1 MGHPAHL
8 CSLDCRHD
16 PLSSSPNSGE
26 ITMTE
31 PLAPEDFPG
40 PPGLPFLGNVRAIDL
55 AQPIESLMSVAREY
69 GPIFKLTSPGGIS
82 VVVSGVDLVSEIC
95 DDARFDKIIT
105 AGLSIL
111 AEGPVDAGLFTAH
124 TDDPMWARAHGL
136 LMAPFSM
143 QAMRDYMPAMIDI
156 ADQLMGKWDRLNPGE
171 EVDVPAD
178 MTRLTLDT
186 IAVCGFGYR
195 FNSFYRETPHPF
207 VQAMVRVLDESQARI
222 RQLPIQT
229 RLKISA
235 QRQFEEDQAFMASV
249 VDDLIRKR
257 RAMGDA
263 ADNTDLLGRMITGVD
278 KQSGLTLPD
287 ENIRA
292 QCITFLVAGH
302 ETTSGLMSFAIYFLL
317 EHPEYLD
324 RAREEVD
331 RVLGGTLQPTF
342 DQVHELTY
350 VRQVLDEA
358 LRLWPT
364 AAGFR
369 RHARED
375 TVIGGGRYAIPEDL
389 GMMVL
394 SPMLHR
400 DKSIWGE
407 DAEEFNPDHTTP
419 ERMSTIPPNAYK
431 PFGTGQRA
439 CIGRQFALQE
449 ATLVL
454 GMLLQR
460 FELIKDPSYQLHT
473 KVTLTVKPAD
483 FFIQVRRRADRPID
497 KAEPVAVSA
506 QAQTKPG
513 PVVSN
518 AHHTPMAVLFG
529 SNLGTAEGVAT
540 RLAQEGTER
549 GYDVTLGSLDDYVEQ
564 LPAKAAILVCSSYNG
579 LPPDN
584 AVKFHHWVDK
594 AGPEAFKDFS
604 YTVFGCGNTEWAT
617 TYQAVPTELDA
628 GLEQH
633 GGKRVH
639 PRGAG
644 DVRGDFDAAYRN
656 WHDTLWQDIAV
667 ALGVDAAQE
676 TDESQ
681 PRLSITVTNRQ
692 VTNPVIVS
700 YHAQAAVVRDNRELL
715 GASAG
720 RSTRHVE
727 VALPSGVRYKAG
739 DHLGVLPR
747 NNINVIRRV
756 MLHFG
761 LDAGSYLTIIPSR
774 GNHTHLPT
782 DEPAPLLGVLG
793 SCVELQDP
801 ATRSDI
807 EEMARYTSDPE
818 QRSSLEGLVG
828 TDDTSQTRFRNEV
841 LARGRSLLDLLE
853 DYPAC
858 DMPFEVF
865 LDRLP
870 PLRPRY
876 YSISSSPLVSPDMV
890 SITTGVLRGPARS
903 GIGEFNG
910 VCSSYL
916 ESNAPNSTVFAFVR
930 EPTIAFR
937 PPDDPQL
944 PMIMIGAGTGLAPFR
959 GFLQQRAAER
969 ANGASVA
976 TSLLFFG
983 CRTSSD
989 DYLYEDELRS
999 YEADGVVKV
1008 DTVFSREGNAERRYV
1023 QDAIIGRADEVWNLI
1038 EDQRANIYVCGNAN
1052 TMAPGVRTA
1061 LIQVFRMKSGAS
1073 TDGNSWLAV
1082 LRADGRFLE
1091 DIWGG

>member
-1 MGHPAHL
+1 MT
-8 CSLDCRHD
+8 D
-16 PLSSSPNSGE
+16 P
-26 ITMTE
+26 I
-31 PLAPEDFPG
+31 APEDLPG
-40 PPGLPFLGNVRAIDL
+40 PPGLPFIGNVRAIDFT
-55 AQPIESLMSVAREY
+55 QPIESLMSLAREY
-69 GPIFKLTSPGGIS
+69 GPIFKLTTPGGIS

-95 DDARFDKIIT
+95 DDTRFDKVIT

-111 AEGPVDAGLFTAH
+111 AEGPIDAGLFTAH

-171 EVDVPAD
+171 EIDVPAD

-207 VQAMVRVLDESQARI
+207 VQAMIRVLDETQTRQ

-235 QRQFEEDQAFMASV
+235 QRQFEDDQAFMASL

-257 RAMGDA
+257 RAMGDV

-278 KQSGLTLPD
+278 KQTGLTLPD

-302 ETTSGLMSFAIYFLL
+302 ETTSGLLSFAIYFLL

-369 RHARED
+369 RHAKED

-389 GMMVL
+389 GMMVF

-407 DAEEFNPDHTTP
+407 DADEFNPDHTTP

-431 PFGTGQRA
+431 PFGTGQPA

-449 ATLVL
+449 AVLVL

-460 FELIKDPSYQLHT
+460 FELIKDPNYRLHT

-483 FFIQVRRRADRPID
+483 FHIQVRRRADRLID
-497 KAEPVAVSA
+497 TEPVSA
-506 QAQTKPG
+506 PVQAQE
-513 PVVSN
+513 
-518 AHHTPMAVLFG
+518 TPRPIVDHRHDTPLAVLFG
-529 SNLGTAEGVAT
+529 SNLGTAEGIAT

-549 GYDVTLGSLDDYVEQ
+549 GYNVTLGSLDDYVDRV
-564 LPAKAAILVCSSYNG
+564 PAKGAIIVCASYNG

-584 AVKFHHWVDK
+584 AVKFHHLLNE
-594 AGPEAFKDFS
+594 AGPSAYEDLS

-617 TYQAVPTELDA
+617 TYQAVPTQLDA

-633 GGKRVH
+633 GGTRIH

-644 DVRGDFDAAYRN
+644 DARGDFDAAYRN
-656 WHDTLWQDIAV
+656 WHDTLWQDIAA
-667 ALGVDAAQE
+667 ALGVDATHE
-676 TDESQ
+676 TDDGQ
-681 PRLSITVTNRQ
+681 PRLAITVTNRQ
-692 VTNPVIVS
+692 VFNPVIMS
-700 YHAQAAVVRDNRELL
+700 YQARAATVRDNHELL
-715 GASAG
+715 GEGAG
-720 RSTRHVE
+720 RSTRHLE
-727 VALPSGVRYKAG
+727 VALPSGTSYQAG

-747 NNINVIRRV
+747 NNIDLIRRV
-756 MLHFG
+756 MVRFG
-761 LDAGSYLTIIPSR
+761 LDAGSYVTIIPNR
-774 GNHTHLPT
+774 GSHTHLPT

-801 ATRSDI
+801 ATRGDI
-807 EEMARYTSDPE
+807 EIMASYTTDPG
-818 QRSSLEGLVG
+818 QRASLEGLVG
-828 TDDTSQTRFRNEV
+828 TDDESQTRFRNQV
-841 LARGRSLLDLLE
+841 LARGRSLLDLLD

-858 DMPFEVF
+858 DLPFEVY
-865 LDRLP
+865 LDCLP

-876 YSISSSPLVSPDMV
+876 YSISSSPMVSPDV
-890 SITTGVLRGPARS
+890 CSVTTGVLRGPARS
-903 GIGEFNG
+903 GLGEFDG
-910 VCSSYL
+910 VCSTYL
-916 ESNAPNSTVFAFVR
+916 EWNAPNSTVFAFVR

-937 PPDDPQL
+937 PPENPHI

-959 GFLQQRAAER
+959 GFLQERAALK
-969 ANGASVA
+969 AQGVPIA

-983 CRTSSD
+983 CRTAKD
-989 DYLYEDELRS
+989 DYLYEDELRTL
-999 YEADGVVKV
+999 EADGVVTI
-1008 DTVFSREGNAERRYV
+1008 DAVFSREGNSTRRYV
-1023 QDAIIGRADEVWNLI
+1023 QDAIVQRADEVWNLI
-1038 EDQRANIYVCGNAN
+1038 ANEQANIYVCGNAN

-1061 LIQVFRMKSGAS
+1061 LIEVHRMHTEPS
-1073 TDGNSWLAV
+1073 TDGLSWLAG
-1082 LRADGRFLE
+1082 LRAEGRFLE

>member
-1 MGHPAHL
+1 MNATN
-8 CSLDCRHD
+8 D
-16 PLSSSPNSGE
+16 PGE
-26 ITMTE
+26 GLMSE

-40 PPGLPFLGNVRAIDL
+40 PPGVPFLGNVRAIDFSE
-55 AQPIESLMSVAREY
+55 PIESLMSLAREY
-69 GPIFKLTSPGGIS
+69 GPIFKLTTPKGIS

-95 DDARFDKIIT
+95 DDARFDKVIT

-111 AEGPVDAGLFTAH
+111 SEGPVDAGLFTAH
-124 TDDPMWARAHGL
+124 TDDPMWARGHGI
-136 LMAPFSM
+136 LMPAFSM
-143 QAMRDYMPAMIDI
+143 QAMRDYTPAMVDI
-156 ADQLMGKWDRLNPGE
+156 ADQLMNKWDRLNPGE
-171 EVDVPAD
+171 EIDVPAD

-186 IAVCGFGYR
+186 IALCGFGYR
-195 FNSFYRETPHPF
+195 FNSFYRDTPHPF
-207 VQAMVRVLDESQARI
+207 VQAMVRVLDETQSRQ

-235 QRQFEEDQAFMASV
+235 QRQFEEDQAFMADL

-257 RAMGDA
+257 RAIGDA

-278 KQSGLTLPD
+278 KQTGLTLPD

-302 ETTSGLMSFAIYFLL
+302 ETTSGLLSFAIYFLL

-324 RAREEVD
+324 KAREEVD

-369 RHARED
+369 RHAKED
-375 TVIGGGRYAIPEDL
+375 TVIGDGSYAIPEDL

-407 DAEEFNPDHTTP
+407 DAEDFNPDHTTP
-419 ERMSTIPPNAYK
+419 ERMSAIPPNAYK
-431 PFGTGQRA
+431 PFGTGQRS

-454 GMLLQR
+454 GMVLQR
-460 FELIKDPSYQLHT
+460 FELIKDPTYQLHT

-483 FFIQVRRRADRPID
+483 LFIQVRRRTDRPID
-497 KAEPVAVSA
+497 KAEPVAISP
-506 QAQTKPG
+506 QAETQPG
-513 PVVSN
+513 PALSN
-518 AHHTPMAVLFG
+518 AHHTPLAVLFG
-529 SNLGTAEGVAT
+529 SNLGTAEGIAT

-549 GYDVTLGSLDDYVEQ
+549 GYEVTLGSLDDYVEQ
-564 LPAKAAILVCSSYNG
+564 LPATTAVIVCSSYNG

-584 AVKFHHWVDK
+584 AIKFHQRVDE
-594 AGPEAFKDFS
+594 AGAEAFEDVS

-633 GGKRVH
+633 GAKRIH

-656 WHDTLWQDIAV
+656 WHDTLWKDIATT
-667 ALGVDAAQE
+667 LGVDADSE

-692 VTNPVIVS
+692 VTNPVITS
-700 YHAQAAVVRDNRELL
+700 YHAQAAVVRDNHELL
-715 GASAG
+715 GAGAG
-720 RSTRHVE
+720 RSTRHLE
-727 VALPSGVRYKAG
+727 VALPFGVQYKAG

-747 NNINVIRRV
+747 NNINLIRRV

-761 LDAGSYLTIIPSR
+761 LDAGSYLTIIPNR
-774 GNHTHLPT
+774 GSHTHLPT

-807 EEMARYTSDPE
+807 EVMARYTSDLG
-818 QRSSLEGLVG
+818 QKALLEGLVG
-828 TDDTSQTRFRNEV
+828 DDDASQTRFRNEV

-858 DMPFEVF
+858 AMPFEVF

-876 YSISSSPLVSPDMV
+876 YSISSSPLVSPEMCSV
-890 SITTGVLRGPARS
+890 TTGVLRGPARS
-903 GIGEFNG
+903 GIGDFNG
-910 VCSSYL
+910 VCSTYL

-937 PPDDPQL
+937 PPEDPQR

-959 GFLQQRAAER
+959 GFLQERAAQRAEGTA
-969 ANGASVA
+969 VA

-983 CRTSSD
+983 CRTSAE
-989 DYLYEDELRS
+989 DYLYEDELRR

-1008 DTVFSREGNAERRYV
+1008 DAVFSREGDSQRRYV
-1023 QDAIIGRADEVWNLI
+1023 QDAIVQRADEVWDLI
-1038 EDQRANIYVCGNAN
+1038 DNQNANIYVCGNAS

-1061 LIQVFRMKSGAS
+1061 LIQVFRMKSVTGS
-1073 TDGNSWLAV
+1073 TIGTDGNNWLAG

>member
-1 MGHPAHL
+1 MA
-8 CSLDCRHD
+8 SADREYQRLDCRTRQLPGRSSAGTRTAGEQGNAHSHAAVLEPKAPPQIAYVLTTND
-16 PLSSSPNSGE
+16 GTKLAVHVLEFNNTISWQFRYEPVAGAYLPLTAQRVMDSLTDQMRAVQDLIHSLAHRGLIHPSGVMLTRAAHATLRSRGPHRDLLRHLVKFSKIKE
-26 ITMTE
+26 GRLMTE

-55 AQPIESLMSVAREY
+55 GQPIESLMSLAREY
-69 GPIFKLTSPGGIS
+69 GPIFKLTTPGGIS

-95 DDARFDKIIT
+95 DDARFDKVIT

-156 ADQLMGKWDRLNPGE
+156 ADQLMNKWDRLNPDE
-171 EVDVPAD
+171 EIDVPAD

-186 IAVCGFGYR
+186 IALCGFGYR

-207 VQAMVRVLDESQARI
+207 VQAMVRVLDEAQTRT

-235 QRQFEEDQAFMASV
+235 QRQFEEDQAFMASL

-257 RAMGDA
+257 RALGDA

-278 KQSGLTLPD
+278 KQTGLTLPD

-302 ETTSGLMSFAIYFLL
+302 ETTSGLLSFAIYFLL

-342 DQVHELTY
+342 DQMHELTY

-449 ATLVL
+449 AVLVL

-460 FELIKDPSYQLHT
+460 FDLIKDPTYRLHT

-483 FFIQVRRRADRPID
+483 LYVQVRRRADRPID
-497 KAEPVAVSA
+497 KAAPVAASSTT
-506 QAQTKPG
+506 QSKPG
-513 PVVSN
+513 LAVSN
-518 AHHTPMAVLFG
+518 AHHTPLAVLFG
-529 SNLGTAEGVAT
+529 SNLGTAEGLAT

-584 AVKFHHWVDK
+584 AVKFHHWVDE
-594 AGPEAFKDFS
+594 AGAEAFKDLS

-633 GGKRVH
+633 GATRIH

-656 WHDTLWQDIAV
+656 WHDTLWKDIAN
-667 ALGVDAAQE
+667 ALGVDAPHE

-681 PRLSITVTNRQ
+681 ARLV
-692 VTNPVIVS
+692 
-700 YHAQAAVVRDNRELL
+700 DNGDE
-715 GASAG
+715 SAG
-720 RSTRHVE
+720 DQ
-727 VALPSGVRYKAG
+727 SG
-739 DHLGVLPR
+739 HHVLPR
-747 NNINVIRRV
+747 PGGRR
-756 MLHFG
+756 
-761 LDAGSYLTIIPSR
+761 
-774 GNHTHLPT
+774 
-782 DEPAPLLGVLG
+782 
-793 SCVELQDP
+793 
-801 ATRSDI
+801 TRQ
-807 EEMARYTSDPE
+807 P
-818 QRSSLEGLVG
+818 
-828 TDDTSQTRFRNEV
+828 
-841 LARGRSLLDLLE
+841 
-853 DYPAC
+853 
-858 DMPFEVF
+858 
-865 LDRLP
+865 
-870 PLRPRY
+870 
-876 YSISSSPLVSPDMV
+876 
-890 SITTGVLRGPARS
+890 
-903 GIGEFNG
+903 
-910 VCSSYL
+910 
-916 ESNAPNSTVFAFVR
+916 
-930 EPTIAFR
+930 
-937 PPDDPQL
+937 
-944 PMIMIGAGTGLAPFR
+944 
-959 GFLQQRAAER
+959 
-969 ANGASVA
+969 
-976 TSLLFFG
+976 
-983 CRTSSD
+983 
-989 DYLYEDELRS
+989 
-999 YEADGVVKV
+999 
-1008 DTVFSREGNAERRYV
+1008 
-1023 QDAIIGRADEVWNLI
+1023 
-1038 EDQRANIYVCGNAN
+1038 
-1052 TMAPGVRTA
+1052 
-1061 LIQVFRMKSGAS
+1061 
-1073 TDGNSWLAV
+1073 
-1082 LRADGRFLE
+1082 
-1091 DIWGG
+1091 

>member
-1 MGHPAHL
+1 M
-8 CSLDCRHD
+8 S
-16 PLSSSPNSGE
+16 
-26 ITMTE
+26 E

-40 PPGLPFLGNVRAIDL
+40 PPGLPFVGNVRAIDL
-55 AQPIESLMSVAREY
+55 TQPIDSLKSLAREY
-69 GPIFKLTSPGGIS
+69 GPIFKLTTPRGIT
-82 VVVSGVDLVSEIC
+82 VVVSGVEEVSEIC
-95 DDARFDKIIT
+95 DDARFDKVIT

-124 TDDPMWARAHGL
+124 TEDPMWARAHSI

-156 ADQLMGKWDRLNPGE
+156 ADQLMNKWDRLNPGE
-171 EVDVPAD
+171 DIDVTAD

-186 IAVCGFGYR
+186 IALCGFGYR
-195 FNSFYRETPHPF
+195 FNSFYRDTPHPF
-207 VQAMVRVLDESQARI
+207 VQAIVRVLDESQSRL

-229 RLKISA
+229 RFKIRT
-235 QRQFEEDQAFMASV
+235 QRQFEEDQAFMADL

-278 KQSGLTLPD
+278 KQTGLTLPD
-287 ENIRA
+287 DNIRA

-302 ETTSGLMSFAIYFLL
+302 ETTSGLLSFAIYFLL
-317 EHPEYLD
+317 EHPEYLE

-350 VRQVLDEA
+350 LRQVLDET

-364 AAGFR
+364 ASGFR
-369 RHARED
+369 RHAKQD

-389 GMMVL
+389 GMMVF

-400 DKSIWGE
+400 DTSIWGE

-419 ERMSTIPPNAYK
+419 ERMSAIPPNAYK

-460 FELIKDPSYQLHT
+460 FELIKDPTYQLRT
-473 KVTLTVKPAD
+473 RVTITVKPTD
-483 FFIQVRRRADRPID
+483 FHIQVRRRADRPID
-497 KAEPVAVSA
+497 KAEPVAATTTQSA
-506 QAQTKPG
+506 AG
-513 PVVSN
+513 PAGSN
-518 AHHTPMAVLFG
+518 AHHTLLAVLFG

-540 RLAQEGTER
+540 RLAQEATER

-564 LPAKAAILVCSSYNG
+564 LPAKAAVIVCSSYNG

-584 AVKFHHWVDK
+584 AIKFHHWVDE
-594 AGPEAFKDFS
+594 AGAEAFKDLS

-633 GGKRVH
+633 GARRMH

-656 WHDTLWQDIAV
+656 WHDTLWKDIA
-667 ALGVDAAQE
+667 ATLGVDAPAE

-692 VTNPVIVS
+692 VTNPVITS
-700 YHAQAAVVRDNRELL
+700 YHAQAAVVRDNHELL
-715 GASAG
+715 GANAG
-720 RSTRHVE
+720 RSTRHLE
-727 VALPSGVRYKAG
+727 VALPSGVQYKAG

-747 NNINVIRRV
+747 NNINLIRRV

-761 LDAGSYLTIIPSR
+761 LDAGSYLTIIPNR
-774 GNHTHLPT
+774 GSHTHLPT

-807 EEMARYTSDPE
+807 EVMARYTSDLGE
-818 QRSSLEGLVG
+818 QSLLEGLVG
-828 TDDTSQTRFRNEV
+828 DDDASQTRFRNEV

-858 DMPFEVF
+858 AMPFEVF

-876 YSISSSPLVSPDMV
+876 YSISSSPLVSPQMCSV
-890 SITTGVLRGPARS
+890 TTGVLRGPARS
-903 GIGEFNG
+903 GIGDFNG
-910 VCSSYL
+910 VCSTYL

-937 PPDDPQL
+937 PPDDPQR

-959 GFLQQRAAER
+959 GFLQERAAQRAEGTA
-969 ANGASVA
+969 VA

-989 DYLYEDELRS
+989 DYLYGDELRR

-1008 DTVFSREGNAERRYV
+1008 DAVFSREGNSQRRYV
-1023 QDAIIGRADEVWNLI
+1023 QDAIVQRADEVWDLI
-1038 EDQRANIYVCGNAN
+1038 ANQRANIYVCGNAN

-1061 LIQVFRMKSGAS
+1061 LIQVFRMNSGTGS
-1073 TDGNSWLAV
+1073 TIGTDGNNWLAG
-1082 LRADGRFLE
+1082 LRAEGRFLE
-1091 DIWGG
+1091 DIWGGG

>member
-1 MGHPAHL
+1 
-8 CSLDCRHD
+8 
-16 PLSSSPNSGE
+16 
-26 ITMTE
+26 MTE
-31 PLAPEDFPG
+31 TLAPEDFPG

-55 AQPIESLMSVAREY
+55 AQPIESLMSLAHEY
-69 GPIFKLTSPGGIS
+69 GPIFKLTSPAGIS

-95 DDARFDKIIT
+95 DDARFDKVIT

-156 ADQLMGKWDRLNPGE
+156 ADQLMDKWDRLNPGE

-186 IAVCGFGYR
+186 VALCGFGYR

-235 QRQFEEDQAFMASV
+235 QRQFEEDQAFMASL

-278 KQSGLTLPD
+278 KQTGLTLPD

-302 ETTSGLMSFAIYFLL
+302 ETTSGLLSFAIYFLL

-342 DQVHELTY
+342 DQLHELTY

-375 TVIGGGRYAIPEDL
+375 TVIGGGRYAIPKDL

-419 ERMSTIPPNAYK
+419 ERMSAIPPNAYK

-449 ATLVL
+449 AVLVL

-460 FELIKDPSYQLHT
+460 FELIKDPNYRLHT

-483 FFIQVRRRADRPID
+483 FSIQVRRRADRPID
-497 KAEPVAVSA
+497 KEPISVSPTA
-506 QAQTKPG
+506 QSEPG
-513 PVVSN
+513 PAISDG
-518 AHHTPMAVLFG
+518 HHTPLAVLFG
-529 SNLGTAEGVAT
+529 SNLGTAEGLAT

-584 AVKFHHWVDK
+584 AIKFHHWMDE
-594 AGPEAFKDFS
+594 AGQDAFDELS

-633 GGKRVH
+633 GAKRIH

-656 WHDTLWQDIAV
+656 WHDTLWKDIATT
-667 ALGVDAAQE
+667 LGVDAPHE

-692 VTNPVIVS
+692 VTNPVIMS
-700 YHAQAAVVRDNRELL
+700 YHAQAAVVRDNHELL
-715 GASAG
+715 GANAG

-727 VALPSGVRYKAG
+727 VALPSGVAYKAG

-747 NNINVIRRV
+747 NNINLIRRV

-761 LDAGSYLTIIPSR
+761 LDAGSYLTIIPNR

-782 DEPAPLLGVLG
+782 DEPAPLLGILG

-807 EEMARYTSDPE
+807 EMMARYTSDPE
-818 QRSSLEGLVG
+818 QRSSLDGLVG
-828 TDDTSQTRFRNEV
+828 DDDASQTRFRNEV
-841 LARGRSLLDLLE
+841 LARGRSLLDLLG

-858 DMPFEVF
+858 DMPFDIF

-876 YSISSSPLVSPDMV
+876 YSISSSPMVSPEMC

-903 GIGEFNG
+903 GAGEFNG

-959 GFLQQRAAER
+959 GFLQERAAQRAS
-969 ANGASVA
+969 GVPVA

-983 CRTSSD
+983 CRTSED
-989 DYLYEDELRS
+989 DYLYEDELS
-999 YEADGVVKV
+999 QYEADGVVKV
-1008 DTVFSREGNAERRYV
+1008 DAVFSREGNSQRRYV
-1023 QDAIIGRADEVWNLI
+1023 QDAIIERADDVWDLI
-1038 EDQRANIYVCGNAN
+1038 ANKNANIYVCGNAN

-1061 LIQVFRMKSGAS
+1061 LIQVFRMNSDAS
-1073 TDGNSWLAV
+1073 TDGNNWLAG
-1082 LRADGRFLE
+1082 LRAEGRFLE